1 MKVEVVT
8 LFDGTEI
15 IYVRQGKRKYVRI
28 TKDSVT
34 VFKRRKK

>member
-1 MKVEVVT
+1 MKIEVIT

-15 IYVRQGKRKYVRI
+15 IYVRQSKRKYVRV

-34 VFKRRKK
+34 TFKRKKK